1 MIVTRVSFVYKNL
14 RVWKPEVKLVIRRNF
29 CSSFLFSGKYKI
41 FIHNQIRGVKE
52 DSYIVVNSGL

>member
-29 CSSFLFSGKYKI
+29 CFSFLCLESIRFLY
-41 FIHNQIRGVKE
+41 NQIRGVKE
-52 DSYIVVNSGL
+52 DLYVVVNSGL